1 MLPPGVNAE
10 MFELLSITVSSL
22 TLVIVVMV
30 IVAPVAF
37 IDLTARLVAVWR
49 PNPPGRRDR
58 SGPPSRR
65 RRPPVGRAV

>member
-37 IDLTARLVAVWR
+37 IDLTARLVERSGVVRHLRARDPIARTIW
-49 PNPPGRRDR
+49 PGRECKR
-58 SGPPSRR
+58 
-65 RRPPVGRAV
+65 